1 MSQTKV
7 ELLADSFGTSATGT
21 IPVGGIIM
29 WSGTIA
35 SIPTGWNLCDG
46 NDGTPDLRNKFILG
60 AFSDGS
66 GSTYPNVSTGA
77 TGGSANAVL
86 ISHTHTQVGGGTDD
100 DGGNR
105 VPGSQSGGTLSNIST
120 SGLDVN
126 GNPTSSQTGTNA
138 NLPPYYAL
146 AYIMRVS

>member
-77 TGGSANAVL
+77 TGGSADAIVVEHNHTIQTRGNADSDGTGGQNVESADNDPGPL
-86 ISHTHTQVGGGTDD
+86 INDTNAIQNKGES
-100 DGGNR
+100 
-105 VPGSQSGGTLSNIST
+105 
-120 SGLDVN
+120 
-126 GNPTSSQTGTNA
+126 GTNK